1 MFSGIIQSQGKIKKL
16 SREEKSLVVEIH
28 SSLNGYKLGSSICCY
43 GICLTVTSKN
53 KNIFKADISY
63 ETMNKTNAKY
73 WKVGK
78 KINLEKSLK
87 VGDEISGH
95 FVFGHI
101 DTTCSV
107 EELYKVGSSWFLSFK
122 FPKNLKKFIVQKGS
136 ISLNGISLTISKVT
150 NKGFQIW
157 VIPHTYKLTN
167 LSSLK
172 KGSLVNVEID
182 ILSKYV
188 RNYFYEKK

>member
-28 SSLNGYKLGSSICCY
+28 SSLNGYKLGSSICCS

-53 KNIFKADISY
+53 KNTFKADISY

-78 KINLEKSLK
+78 KINIEKSLK

-136 ISLNGISLTISKVT
+136 ISLNGISLTINEVKS
-150 NKGFQIW
+150 NKCHCMI
-157 VIPHTYKLTN
+157 IPHTYKYTDIHTYKKNEILN
-167 LSSLK
+167 LEVDMLARYAHSSK
-172 KGSLVNVEID
+172 S
-182 ILSKYV
+182 
-188 RNYFYEKK
+188 

>member
-16 SREEKSLVVEIH
+16 SRLEKSLAVEIY
-28 SSLNGYKLGSSICCY
+28 STLKGYKLGSSICCS
-43 GICLTVTSKN
+43 GICLTVTAKN
-53 KNIFKADISY
+53 KNTFKADISY
-63 ETMNKTNAKY
+63 ETINKTTAKY

-122 FPKNLKKFIVQKGS
+122 FPKNLKKYIVKKGS
-136 ISLNGISLTISKVT
+136 ISLNGISLTINQVKA
-150 NKGFQIW
+150 NKCHCMI
-157 VIPHTYKLTN
+157 IPHTYKYTDIHTYKKNEILN
-167 LSSLK
+167 LEVDMLARYAHSSK
-172 KGSLVNVEID
+172 S
-182 ILSKYV
+182 
-188 RNYFYEKK
+188 